1 MIQEQLDKRFIP
13 LVTFEENFEEM
24 VGLGQEKPSRRVR
37 NIQVGSSGL
46 SVWKEANYKVW
57 F

>member
-1 MIQEQLDKRFIP
+1 MIQEQLDNRFIP

>member
-37 NIQVGSSGL
+37 NIQVGRSGL